1 MAGAYSEFFSSRG
14 NDGCGKT
21 KIPFRGGVMD
31 MKRDYYEDI
40 QLFESGVVLFW
51 TVALLLV
58 MFTFPLFAP
67 NYYVYLLNVILVNVI
82 LAVGLNILVGSTGQI
97 SLGHAGFFAIG
108 AYGTA
113 LLMAKL
119 QIPFVPAILLG
130 AFIAAFFGFILGLP
144 ALRLEGP
151 YLAIVSLGFGLTI
164 MHIIGGVDAFGG
176 RNGIKVPPLD
186 IGIPLLGLSFVLK
199 TDLQK
204 YYLILITTIVMVIGA
219 RNILRTRVGRSFV
232 AIRDSDIAAEVIGVN
247 LTIYKT
253 LAFAVSA
260 FYAGIAGGLFG
271 FVLGFFDP
279 FTFNMIL
286 SIIFL
291 VMVVVGGLGTIL
303 GGILGA
309 ALITYLQYALLK
321 NIAEAPYVGALLTAL
336 SKRWFTVV
344 GLENF
349 SSIAI
354 GLIMIGIIIFEPLG
368 MFGIWIRIKK
378 YWRTWPF

>member
-1 MAGAYSEFFSSRG
+1 
-14 NDGCGKT
+14 
-21 KIPFRGGVMD
+21 MD

-40 QLFESGVVLFW
+40 QLFKSNVVLFW
-51 TVALLLV
+51 SAVLLIAL
-58 MFTFPLFAP
+58 FTIPLYAP
-67 NYYVYLLNVILVNVI
+67 NYYIYLLNIIMVHVI

-108 AYGTA
+108 AYGTVF
-113 LLMAKL
+113 LMSMF
-119 QIPFVPAILLG
+119 QVPFVFAIFMA

-164 MHIIGGVDAFGG
+164 MHIIGGMDVFGG
-176 RNGIKVPPLD
+176 RMGIKVPPLD
-186 IGIPLLGLSFVLK
+186 LGIKQLGISWVLK
-199 TDLQK
+199 TDIQK
-204 YYLILITTIVMVIGA
+204 YYLILIMTILLVVGA
-219 RNILRTRVGRSFV
+219 RNILKTRVGRSFV

-291 VMVVVGGLGTIL
+291 VMVVVGGLGTIQ

-309 ALITYLQYALLK
+309 ILITYLQYHFLK
-321 NIAEAPYVGALLTAL
+321 NIAEVPYLGALMVAI
-336 SKRWFTVV
+336 SKQWFTTV

-349 SSIAI
+349 SSMAI

-368 MFGIWIRIKK
+368 MFGVWIRMKK
-378 YWRTWPF
+378 YWMTWPF

>member
-1 MAGAYSEFFSSRG
+1 
-14 NDGCGKT
+14 
-21 KIPFRGGVMD
+21 MD
-31 MKRDYYEDI
+31 MKRDYYEDVK
-40 QLFESGVVLFW
+40 LFKSGVVIFW
-51 TVALLLV
+51 SVALLLLL
-58 MFTFPLFAP
+58 FTIPLYTP
-67 NYYVYLLNVILVNVI
+67 NYYIYLLNIIMVHVI

-113 LLMAKL
+113 LLMMKL
-119 QIPFVPAILLG
+119 HLPSVCAIMIA

-151 YLAIVSLGFGLTI
+151 YLAIASLGFGMTI
-164 MHIIGGVDAFGG
+164 MHIIGGVDLFGG
-176 RNGIKVPPLD
+176 RMGVKVPPLD
-186 IGIPLLGLSFVLK
+186 LGIGQLGISWVLK
-199 TDLQK
+199 TDVQK
-204 YYLILITTIVMVIGA
+204 YYLVLIVTMLMVVGA
-219 RNILRTRVGRSFV
+219 RNILTTRVGRSFA

-247 LTIYKT
+247 LTIFKT

-279 FTFNMIL
+279 FNFNMIL

-291 VMVVVGGLGTIL
+291 VMVVVGGLGTVQ

-309 ALITYLQYALLK
+309 TLITYLQYDLLK
-321 NIAEAPYVGALLTAL
+321 NIAEVPYFGALMVVI
-336 SKRWFTVV
+336 SKEWFTVV

-368 MFGIWIRIKK
+368 MFGVWIRVKK
-378 YWRTWPF
+378 YWMTWPF

>member
-1 MAGAYSEFFSSRG
+1 
-14 NDGCGKT
+14 
-21 KIPFRGGVMD
+21 

-40 QLFESGVVLFW
+40 KLFESGVVLFW
-51 TVALLLV
+51 SAALMLLLV
-58 MFTFPLFAP
+58 TVPLFTP
-67 NYYVYLLNVILVNVI
+67 SYYIYLLNVIMVHVI

-119 QIPFVPAILLG
+119 QIPFVFSLIIA

-164 MHIIGGVDAFGG
+164 MHIIGGMEVFGG
-176 RNGIKVPPLD
+176 RMGIKVPPLD
-186 IGIPLLGLSFVLK
+186 LGIKQLGISWVLK
-199 TDLQK
+199 TDFQK
-204 YYLILITTIVMVIGA
+204 YYLILFTTVIMVVCA
-219 RNILRTRVGRSFV
+219 RNILKTRVGRSFV

-247 LTIYKT
+247 LTVYKT

-279 FTFNMIL
+279 FTFNLIL

-303 GGILGA
+303 GGIMGA
-309 ALITYLQYALLK
+309 TLITYLQYDLLK
-321 NIAEAPYVGALLTAL
+321 NIAEVPYFGALMVGI
-336 SKRWFTVV
+336 SKQWFTMV

-349 SSIAI
+349 GSIAI

-368 MFGIWIRIKK
+368 MFGVWIRLKK
-378 YWRTWPF
+378 YWMTWPF

>member
-1 MAGAYSEFFSSRG
+1 
-14 NDGCGKT
+14 
-21 KIPFRGGVMD
+21 MD

-40 QLFESGVVLFW
+40 RLFESGVVLFW

-58 MFTFPLFAP
+58 LFTVPLYTP
-67 NYYVYLLNVILVNVI
+67 NYYVYLLNMILVHVI

-119 QIPFVPAILLG
+119 QIPFVFAILAA

-164 MHIIGGVDAFGG
+164 MHIIGGVEAFGG
-176 RNGIKVPPLD
+176 RMGIKVPPLD
-186 IGIPLLGLSFVLK
+186 LGIPQLGMAWVLK
-199 TDLQK
+199 TDVQK
-204 YYLILITTIVMVIGA
+204 YYLILVMTIVMVVGA
-219 RNILRTRVGRSFV
+219 RNILKTRVGRSFV

-247 LTIYKT
+247 LTVYKT

-279 FTFNMIL
+279 FTFNLIL
-286 SIIFL
+286 SILFL
-291 VMVVVGGLGTIL
+291 VMVVVGGLGTIV

-309 ALITYLQYALLK
+309 TLITYLQYALLK
-321 NIAEAPYVGALLTAL
+321 NIAEVPYLGEFLTAL

-349 SSIAI
+349 SGIAI

-368 MFGIWIRIKK
+368 MYGIWIRIKK